1 MKTRAQ
7 LIKEIMA
14 EFEKDGEPVTEE
26 EAGEIADL
34 EIKAKK
40 TSGEFCVRL
49 WYLSTSIILLLL
61 IIDTLTIDEFL
72 DYYGSKIIM
81 SVGHWKVKWIKYGV
95 GWDN

>member
-14 EFEKDGEPVTEE
+14 EFEKDSKPVTEE

-40 TSGEFCVRL
+40 NNVVAQSHEISQQEKERL
-49 WYLSTSIILLLL
+49 MLRSWR
-61 IIDTLTIDEFL
+61 F
-72 DYYGSKIIM
+72 
-81 SVGHWKVKWIKYGV
+81 
-95 GWDN
+95 